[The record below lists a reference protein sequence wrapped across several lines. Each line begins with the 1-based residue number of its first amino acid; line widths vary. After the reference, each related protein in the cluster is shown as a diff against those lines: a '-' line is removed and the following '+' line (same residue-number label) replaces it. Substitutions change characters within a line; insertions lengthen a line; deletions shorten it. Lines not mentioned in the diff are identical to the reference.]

1 MTVLF
6 SIGTGISI
14 ALLIFAIYRVIQAM
28 LTVAFLRSYL
38 EVVQRY
44 ERRYTDPTPRVGDSE

>member
-6 SIGTGISI
+6 SIVTGISI
-14 ALLIFAIYRVIQAM
+14 AFVIFAIYLVIQAM

-44 ERRYTDPTPRVGDSE
+44 ERRDPDSAPCVGDSE

>member
-44 ERRYTDPTPRVGDSE
+44 ERRNPDSTPCVGGGE

>member
-6 SIGTGISI
+6 SIVTGISI
-14 ALLIFAIYRVIQAM
+14 ALMIFAIYLVIQAM

-38 EVVQRY
+38 EALRD
-44 ERRYTDPTPRVGDSE
+44 ERCDPDSTPRVGDS